1 MKHLLSVEDLSIQQS
16 LVLQELANEMRKT
29 NVKEI
34 KRLPALSGKTVANLF
49 FEDSTRTR
57 LSFEIA
63 AKRLSADVVSFAAK
77 GSSVSKGES
86 DVTFGMRERK
96 YATLDRMTKEYKASK
111 DKRKSQTELGKPYD
125 RSVYTKFD
133 KKEFI
138 TPWKTEYPSSE
149 TYQVPRGSTNT
160 AKAERGK
167 TASRQKNFNKRAID
181 KASKPKKLY

>member
-1 MKHLLSVEDLSIQQS
+1 MAIRPKKSNTTKKSSPIKKS
-16 LVLQELANEMRKT
+16 NTTKKSPST
-29 NVKEI
+29 T
-34 KRLPALSGKTVANLF
+34 KRLP
-49 FEDSTRTR
+49 
-57 LSFEIA
+57 
-63 AKRLSADVVSFAAK
+63 
-77 GSSVSKGES
+77 KGES

-149 TYQVPRGSTNT
+149 TYQVPSGSTNT

-167 TASRQKNFNKRAID
+167 TASRQKNVNKRAID
-181 KASKPKKLY
+181 KAIEIRNQEKK